1 MSDKVRSLVQ
11 ELETA
16 NYAKASAEADK
27 QLQEQ
32 VLQLKRKIE
41 EMEEKL
47 LAERQRNM
55 QLRLKSG

>member
-1 MSDKVRSLVQ
+1 MRKLIH

-27 QLQEQ
+27 ALQEEM
-32 VLQLKRKIE
+32 LQLKRKIE

-47 LAERQRNM
+47 LAER
-55 QLRLKSG
+55 

>member
-27 QLQEQ
+27 LLQEE